1 MKRNRA
7 LIILLV
13 VAIIAMIVLLAIV
26 VSRVSQ
32 TPQVV
37 YVTPQPTEETTPQ
50 IVYVTPEVTEA
61 PPEVTPQVI
70 YVTPEPTEEATQ
82 VVQVIYI
89 TPEPTVEPTQAVQ
102 VIYITPEPTP
112 EVQLTPEVIYVP
124 VYQTEV
130 PTEEPTVEP
139 VITPAPTSG
148 GPIVIF
154 YYTAPPATSDYSTPT
169 FAPTSVP
176 TQYIT
181 LAPQTVA
188 PTPELTSAP
197 TAAPTQQPTDVP
209 TQQPTDAPTQQ
220 PTDAPTAEPTE
231 SPEEISNKKIKRI
244 LGELN
249 KAQSVGEVI
258 PTRDMARSYDFRS
271 YTDINSVNQQ
281 QLFNELKSFFV
292 KVVAHSFEFNFQT
305 GSTPENNLEASL
317 KSGRGSDG
325 KLILGYDD
333 SGENAAIMEEILCGI
348 TDYEKANSIML
359 SFINENTTSNPDNSN
374 ERLFIVSSD

>member
-13 VAIIAMIVLLAIV
+13 VAIIAMIALLAIV

-37 YVTPQPTEETTPQ
+37 YVTPQPTTETTPQ
-50 IVYVTPEVTEA
+50 VIYVTPEPTEA
-61 PPEVTPQVI
+61 PPEATPQVI

-89 TPEPTVEPTQAVQ
+89 TPEPTTEPTPVIQ
-102 VIYITPEPTP
+102 VVYITPEPTEEP
-112 EVQLTPEVIYVP
+112 KITPEVVYVP
-124 VYQTEV
+124 VYQTEA
-130 PTEEPTVEP
+130 PTEEPTAEP

-148 GPIVIF
+148 GPIVIY
-154 YYTAPPATSDYSTPT
+154 YYTAPPVSGSYPTPT
-169 FAPTSVP
+169 FVPTLAP

-181 LAPQTVA
+181 SA
-188 PTPELTSAP
+188 PTPELTAAP
-197 TAAPTQQPTDVP
+197 TFVPTPAPTEAPTQQPTPEP
-209 TQQPTDAPTQQ
+209 TQAPTQK

-244 LGELN
+244 LGEVN
-249 KAQSVGEVI
+249 KAQAAGEVI
-258 PTRDMARSYDFRS
+258 PTRDMSRNYDFNG
-271 YTDINSVNQQ
+271 YTDISNVNQQ
-281 QLFNELKSFFV
+281 KLFTELKSFFI
-292 KVVAHSFEFNFQT
+292 KVVAHSFEFDFQT
-305 GSTPENNLEASL
+305 GSTPEKNLEASL

-333 SGENAAIMEEILCGI
+333 SGESAAIMEEILCGI

-359 SFINENTTSNPDNSN
+359 SFINENTTSNPSNSN
-374 ERLFIVSSD
+374 ERLFIVSSN